1 MVLFIPVRSVFLV
14 RIAMA
19 FGAALTLAACASV
32 DSPRRSSNSPTV
44 RCVNE
49 PGRGGSLDA
58 TRPLFFLFCA
68 QSP

>member
-1 MVLFIPVRSVFLV
+1 
-14 RIAMA
+14 MA
-19 FGAALTLAACASV
+19 FGAALTLAACASL
-32 DSPRRSSNSPTV
+32 DSPRRASDSPTV

>member
-1 MVLFIPVRSVFLV
+1 MVPFSPVRSIVLV
-14 RIAMA
+14 RTAIAL
-19 FGAALTLAACASV
+19 GAALTLAGCATV
-32 DSPRRSSNSPTV
+32 DSPRRSSDSPSV